1 MVENC
6 IFCKLAS
13 RQITVE
19 PVYEDEEFLA
29 FHDLNPQAPTH
40 LLLIPKAHF
49 ATMMEVADVALLGR
63 ALEAVQK
70 TAQAAGLTA
79 EGFRLV
85 VNTGENGGQTVPH
98 LHFHLLGGRFMQWPP
113 G

>member
-13 RQITVE
+13 RQIPVT
-19 PVYEDEEFLA
+19 PVYEDEEFVA
-29 FHDLNPQAPTH
+29 FHDLDPQAPTH
-40 LLLIPKAHF
+40 VLVIPRAHF
-49 ATMMEVADVALLGR
+49 ASLMDITDTALLGR

-70 TAQAAGLTA
+70 TAHAMGLTA
-79 EGFRLV
+79 EGFRV
-85 VNTGENGGQTVPH
+85 VINTAENGGQTVRH